1 MARAQKFVDVFVNE
15 RLRVKDGALFCTA
28 GSATDVN
35 TKRVRNLR
43 AE

>member
-28 GSATDVN
+28 CGTDVS